1 MAITRRWVFGT
12 NDLGDY
18 ISCEKCGH
26 KIAAK
31 HVVFGKYD
39 LNTCPFCESE
49 MDLDQKD
56 LDRLK
61 DGLRETGGEVIG

>member
-1 MAITRRWVFGT
+1 MYPLHW
-12 NDLGDY
+12 
-18 ISCEKCGH
+18 